1 MQIVLLKFAEN
12 KEQAA
17 QWMAAHNDWLKRGF
31 DDGVFLMAGSLQ
43 PRRGGAIL
51 ANAASLDV
59 LQARVADDPFVVERV
74 VEAEILDVTPA
85 RADQRL
91 AFLLG

>member
-31 DDGVFLMAGSLQ
+31 DEGVFLMAGSLQ

-51 ANAASLDV
+51 ANAASLDD
-59 LQARVADDPFVVERV
+59 LQARVAADPFVAQRV
-74 VEAEILDVTPA
+74 VEAEVLDVTPS
-85 RADQRL
+85 RADERL